1 MLYVC
6 VLSRLSHDRCT
17 VKCQAPLSMS
27 FSRQDYGSGC
37 LPFSRIMLG
46 SGLVFLTLREIA
58 ATSACCWEHDMDQC
72 PWSAQHRAGHTLPWR
87 EGAFWLW
94 RQRARPACMACL
106 PPDYSIGILYAAFIL
121 DLQNNKLLSDGK
133 LDRSPSSLTQSSN
146 TKPLMR
152 LNRGTAAARRF
163 ERIQVSSASI
173 CGSKIT

>member
-1 MLYVC
+1 MHCNVPGSSVHGFLQA
-6 VLSRLSHDRCT
+6 RLREWLLTLLQNNVYSP
-17 VKCQAPLSMS
+17 KQ
-27 FSRQDYGSGC
+27 
-37 LPFSRIMLG
+37 MLG

-58 ATSACCWEHDMDQC
+58 ATSAGCWEHDMEQC

-87 EGAFWLW
+87 EGGFWLW
-94 RQRARPACMACL
+94 CQRARPACMACL
-106 PPDYSIGILYAAFIL
+106 PPDYSIGIGILYAAFIL
-121 DLQNNKLLSDGK
+121 DLHNNKVLSDGK
-133 LDRSPSSLTQSSN
+133 LDRSPSSLTQSPN